1 MTSCTVDPLRILIV
15 DDNAIV
21 RAGLRAL
28 IGGKADMTVV
38 GEAADG
44 AEAIVQ
50 ARALQPD
57 IILMDLLM
65 PNVDGIAATAE
76 ICRQN
81 PAACVLMLSQL
92 AEDEQIA
99 AARQAG
105 ALSYQSKG
113 MPPARLIAAIRDIS
127 RSANRRSLKGHAL
140 QFSN

>member
-28 IGGKADMTVV
+28 IDGKADMTVV

-44 AEAIVQ
+44 AEAIAQ
-50 ARALQPD
+50 ARILKPD

-65 PNVDGIAATAE
+65 PKMDGISATAN

-81 PAACVLMLSQL
+81 PAARILMLSQL
-92 AEDEQIA
+92 AEEERIF

-105 ALSYQSKG
+105 ALGYLVKG
-113 MPPARLIAAIRDIS
+113 MPPERVVADI
-127 RSANRRSLKGHAL
+127 RSAARSKKTRQRA
-140 QFSN
+140 